1 MAFTTVNSEFW
12 VERLVARGYR
22 QKDSL
27 EVIGATGD
35 FFTSHGEKPMF
46 MRTPLFRILAH
57 RLGTPERNFSSIITP
72 VELAIGVS
80 EYVEPI
86 RWFNYVSRLLE
97 TSPFLLPDGVA
108 RVNHTVYPYRI
119 GQLLV
124 ERQTGVAR
132 LQDPE
137 PRLLA
142 PGEKIP
148 IDKYFE
154 RYHDRDGDYYNAPYR
169 PEDIVDRELG
179 A

>member
-46 MRTPLFRILAH
+46 MRTQLFRILAH

-97 TSPFLLPDGVA
+97 TSPFLFLLLSGFPHYAADPRGSSHPRSLPFGPSPA
-108 RVNHTVYPYRI
+108 S
-119 GQLLV
+119 
-124 ERQTGVAR
+124 
-132 LQDPE
+132 
-137 PRLLA
+137 
-142 PGEKIP
+142 
-148 IDKYFE
+148 
-154 RYHDRDGDYYNAPYR
+154 
-169 PEDIVDRELG
+169 
-179 A
+179 